1 MVFKGERWGVQWKAN
16 ERESVE
22 YYRALSG
29 EESGKCC
36 CEKSSNLPPLP
47 TVTNNESSLNISS
60 VVDYLMIDHGWYDRD
75 LLQIWSLFFGSLDN
89 FDPFRLEIVRVIQQM
104 V

>member
-1 MVFKGERWGVQWKAN
+1 MLMRHNQN
-16 ERESVE
+16 PLIS
-22 YYRALSG
+22 
-29 EESGKCC
+29 
-36 CEKSSNLPPLP
+36 PPLP

-75 LLQIWSLFFGSLDN
+75 LLQFCSLFFGSLNN
-89 FDPFRLEIVRVIQQM
+89 FDPFCLEIVSVIQQM

>member
-1 MVFKGERWGVQWKAN
+1 
-16 ERESVE
+16 
-22 YYRALSG
+22 
-29 EESGKCC
+29 
-36 CEKSSNLPPLP
+36 
-47 TVTNNESSLNISS
+47 
-60 VVDYLMIDHGWYDRD
+60 MIDHGWYDRD